1 MIKVIA
7 IGGEPGAGK
16 STLMWKL
23 IDRLQPEA
31 KFAEYKLVPYHQ
43 KDNIYILGKYEE
55 GETFSGTDRMSMSV
69 QPEAIKFLD
78 TLPNDSVV
86 IYEGDRLF
94 TQSFLEHC
102 HEHHNLQIIYLQ
114 TTKEERIIRYA
125 QRGSNQ
131 NETWLA
137 GRESKVS
144 NILSNM
150 VLMFVTEKFPHMDP
164 EHTDSVVDYIMK
176 QL

>member
-1 MIKVIA
+1 VVKVIA

-16 STLMWKL
+16 STLMWKV
-23 IDRLQPEA
+23 INRLNPEP
-31 KFAEYKLVPYHQ
+31 KFKEYKLVPYHQ

-78 TLPNDSVV
+78 TLPKDSIVL
-86 IYEGDRLF
+86 YEGDRLF
-94 TQSFLEHC
+94 TSSFLEHC
-102 HEHHNLQIIYLQ
+102 HDKHELQIIYLQ
-114 TTKEERIIRYA
+114 TTKEQRILRYA

-137 GRESKVS
+137 GRESKVN

-150 VLMFVTEKFPHMDP
+150 VLMFVTEKFPHMET
-164 EHTDSVVDYIMK
+164 EHTESIVEYIMN
-176 QL
+176 QI